1 MSVTPLET
9 SGDNG
14 GFAAHLDPVM
24 LEALDKKRVA
34 TGRRMDVFVIVMLFI
49 FVALLMLIAENAEG
63 GEDAFSLLIFAAFI
77 MGFIFLIGRAV
88 ITSGYVASFKTEVV
102 KPIIEGIDETIQY
115 RPEQQIPRF
124 VFDKS
129 LLFGRYN
136 KYQGEDFIGGTI
148 DGVTFTLSELYVYDE
163 RKHNNNTVIVDIF
176 HGTFAVFDFNKH
188 FEQPLLIYPDVAEKH
203 FGHFGTWLQSMNI
216 TKDKLFKLDHP
227 EFEKHFVV
235 YGKDPIEARYLL
247 THSMMER
254 IVALRERVGVPVYL
268 SFAGSKL
275 YIGFEYGDMG
285 QFEPDLGASLRDDAR
300 MSAYF
305 DKIGVILGVAN
316 ALELNRFLWSK
327 EAPEMATA
335 PKAAS
340 RAEPA
345 AALADSGPVLQ
356 TAPLPDRAD
365 ELSDASVSEAVPTQ
379 PPEPDLPAVDD
390 DAVYDDYYREVAGAL
405 APLERERIATLLAQI
420 VITLLLGGGY
430 AVISFN
436 LMEQGSAS
444 GEGVGIIGII
454 VLIAILFG
462 VAAIGIRYGD
472 SYKNR
477 LMKALFAK
485 LNDALTYDP
494 NRRMVQERVH
504 ESRLFK
510 DWGRFGGDD
519 LIEGKI
525 AGADVMGSDL
535 SIGIEEKD
543 IFQGYFLIF
552 DFDAAFDWDLRIF
565 PAGKSFD
572 ALGGEEIPHPE
583 GMLSRDWRFLRDHC
597 EVYGNQRDAETLLRP
612 EVIEKFM
619 VFYRELRATE
629 LYVSF
634 QGNKLYFGASFNGE
648 TFFDAKTTR
657 SVYDEARIRF
667 YIAFFGA
674 VEAYAHAVLKA
685 SRS

>member
-1 MSVTPLET
+1 MY
-9 SGDNG
+9 
-14 GFAAHLDPVM
+14 LDPAV
-24 LEALDKKRVA
+24 LEALEKKRLA
-34 TGRRMDVFVIVMLFI
+34 TGRRKDGFAIVML
-49 FVALLMLIAENAEG
+49 ALSVVLLILIVENAEG
-63 GEDAFSLLIFAAFI
+63 EENAFSLLILAAFI
-77 MGFIFLIGRAV
+77 MWFVFAIGQAV
-88 ITSGYVASFKTEVV
+88 IATGYVKSFKTEVV
-102 KPIIEGIDETIQY
+102 KPIIEGMSETIQY

-136 KYQGEDFIGGTI
+136 KYEGEDFIGGTI
-148 DGVTFTLSELYVYDE
+148 DGVAFTLSELYVYDE
-163 RKHNNNTVIVDIF
+163 RKYKNNTVIIDIF

-203 FGHFGTWLQSMNI
+203 FGHLGTWLQSMNI

-254 IVALRERVGVPVYL
+254 IVALRERVGVPIYL
-268 SFAGSKL
+268 SFSGSKL
-275 YIGFEYGDMG
+275 YVGFEYGDMG
-285 QFEPDLGASLRDDAR
+285 QFEPDLGVSLHDDVR

-305 DKIGVILGVAN
+305 DKIGIILGVAD

-327 EAPEMATA
+327 EAPEKVSVA
-335 PKAAS
+335 KAAS
-340 RAEPA
+340 HVEPV
-345 AALADSGPVLQ
+345 AALAASRPVVQ
-356 TAPLPDRAD
+356 TASLPDRAD
-365 ELSDASVSEAVPTQ
+365 ELSDAPVSEAVSAQ
-379 PPEPDLPAVDD
+379 PSEPDLPVVDD
-390 DAVYDDYYREVAGAL
+390 AAVYDDYYREVAGAL

-420 VITLLLGGGY
+420 VFTLLLGGGY

-444 GEGVGIIGII
+444 GEGVGITGII

-462 VAAIGIRYGD
+462 VAAIEIRYGD
-472 SYKNR
+472 SYKKR

-494 NRRMVQERVH
+494 SRRMVQERVH

-525 AGADVMGSDL
+525 AGVDVMGSDL

-565 PAGKSFD
+565 PEGKSFD
-572 ALGGEEIPHPE
+572 ALEGEEIPHPE

-597 EVYGNQRDAETLLRP
+597 EVYGNQRDAETLLHP

-667 YIAFFGA
+667 YIAFFSA